1 MNFLLFVVVAYIM
14 GFITAMP
21 VGATQVEIAKRS
33 LQGQLK
39 PAFMVVLG
47 SVSSDLMYGIVAFF
61 GLAPFLKS
69 KTVEAG
75 FELGGALILLVL
87 AYLTLKQSKTNY
99 IFDEPASAIK
109 SKHIS
114 LITGFSLAV
123 TNPMMI
129 FWWLEAQI
137 VKEIGLVSDFNATY
151 AMAFLIAAGFGL
163 ASYLCA
169 LAATLH
175 WAKRFLPAMKMRK
188 LNLILGFVLI
198 LLAFYFLYTSSR
210 VLLHTL

>member
-1 MNFLLFVVVAYIM
+1 MFIIVAYVM
-14 GFITAMP
+14 GFITAIP
-21 VGATQVEIAKRS
+21 VGATQIEIAKRS
-33 LQGQLK
+33 LHGQLM

-47 SVSSDLMYGIVAFF
+47 SVSSDVMYGVIAFF
-61 GLAPFLKS
+61 GLAPFMKS

-87 AYLTLKQSKTNY
+87 AYLTFKQSKTNY
-99 IFDEPASAIK
+99 ILDEPDAILK

-129 FWWLEAQI
+129 FWWLLEAQI
-137 VKEIGLVSDFNATY
+137 VKEIGLVVDFNTTIA
-151 AMAFLIAAGFGL
+151 AIFLLAAGFGL

-175 WAKRFLPAMKMRK
+175 WAKKFLSVNLMKK
-188 LNLILGFVLI
+188 LNHMLGIFLI
-198 LLAFYFLYTSSR
+198 LLAFYFLYASSK
-210 VLLHTL
+210 VLFNTFSR